1 MNATLAAAGLLLV
14 GMGAAAIANPLRVRS
29 FVSGRTW
36 KRDPERAELY
46 QRIWVYAFGGM
57 VVLAGLVVVGW
68 GLVA

>member
-1 MNATLAAAGLLLV
+1 MNATLVASGLVLAAI
-14 GMGAAAIANPLRVRS
+14 GAAAIANPLRIRS

-46 QRIWVYAFGGM
+46 QRIWAYAVGAA
-57 VVLAGLVVVGW
+57 VVLTGLAVVAW